1 MFKLGVS
8 TLNFALA
15 LLHDANGLSALER
28 DSNPERNFEKIRE
41 TGREKREIE
50 KYEGE
55 NNNVYQKESSIHIY
69 SNHENHI
76 SKPVTRD
83 AKQRGIR
90 GFEAKDGRNRSTF
103 SRKGEIDPELSGYI
117 SVGGFSGAGSLWDYF
132 LNREPEGWKRDLRD
146 DVDYF
151 IPLSTT

>member
-55 NNNVYQKESSIHIY
+55 NNNVYQKESSSIY
-69 SNHENHI
+69 I
-76 SKPVTRD
+76 RITR
-83 AKQRGIR
+83 IIY
-90 GFEAKDGRNRSTF
+90 RS
-103 SRKGEIDPELSGYI
+103 P
-117 SVGGFSGAGSLWDYF
+117 
-132 LNREPEGWKRDLRD
+132 
-146 DVDYF
+146 
-151 IPLSTT
+151 